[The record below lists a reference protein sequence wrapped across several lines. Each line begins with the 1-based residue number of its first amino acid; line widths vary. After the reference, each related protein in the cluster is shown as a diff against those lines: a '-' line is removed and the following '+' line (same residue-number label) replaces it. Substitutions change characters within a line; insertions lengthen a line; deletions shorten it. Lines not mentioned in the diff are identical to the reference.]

1 MLTLSFSVSTDH
13 PQQAEEMT
21 IEQWNTY
28 LNLKALEYDDA
39 GYHMDLSVEPEVK
52 PCGVYTD
59 YM

>member
-39 GYHMDLSVEPEVK
+39 GYHVDHSIEPEVN
-52 PCGVYTD
+52 PCETCPD